1 VRHSSSEKSLLINAR
16 AGGIYQL
23 TSRINCDGVIR
34 KGCPDFFC
42 TGLAKGVP
50 SLARGCPARG
60 VGLRSRAIPAMDIAF
75 RMIAEP
81 VARRV
86 EQRVFAFLAFDC
98 VRLAPAL
105 VWRLLS

>member
-1 VRHSSSEKSLLINAR
+1 
-16 AGGIYQL
+16 
-23 TSRINCDGVIR
+23 
-34 KGCPDFFC
+34 
-42 TGLAKGVP
+42 
-50 SLARGCPARG
+50 
-60 VGLRSRAIPAMDIAF
+60 MDIAF